1 MSTFKSHPRGLIQE
15 VGGGECLRLC
25 ISSQVPG
32 DAEAANFG
40 PYFENDCD
48 TSCFSPSA
56 PHPSP
61 IWAKRGRSNQQQPLG
76 LR

>member
-1 MSTFKSHPRGLIQE
+1 MSTFKPHPRGLIQE
-15 VGGGECLRLC
+15 VVGGCLRLY

-32 DAEAANFG
+32 DAKAANFG
-40 PYFENDCD
+40 PHFENDCD

-56 PHPSP
+56 SNPSP